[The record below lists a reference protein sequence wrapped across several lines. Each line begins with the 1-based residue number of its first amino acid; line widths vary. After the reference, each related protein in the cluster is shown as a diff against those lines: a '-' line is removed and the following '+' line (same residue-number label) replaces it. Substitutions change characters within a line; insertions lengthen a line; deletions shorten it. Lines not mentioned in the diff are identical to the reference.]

1 MKKPE
6 LKVAGPQKLDNGDY
20 SKQLEHMHVELNDLA
35 KWLQHTRERLA
46 VVIEGCHTAGKG
58 GAIGALSDE
67 LNPRQCHTVALSKP
81 GERELGQWYFQ
92 RYQKSPW
99 TLVDFNDQRR
109 RRLTMIRHLLDRIRD
124 RKVSDTPIDFPPLDH
139 QPSRERFGTR
149 LEPIKSWH

>member
-67 LNPRQCHTVALSKP
+67 LNPRQFHTVALSKP
-81 GERELGQWYFQ
+81 GGDMPQALA
-92 RYQKSPW
+92 K
-99 TLVDFNDQRR
+99 
-109 RRLTMIRHLLDRIRD
+109 LTECHGLAIRA
-124 RKVSDTPIDFPPLDH
+124 TT
-139 QPSRERFGTR
+139 GT
-149 LEPIKSWH
+149 